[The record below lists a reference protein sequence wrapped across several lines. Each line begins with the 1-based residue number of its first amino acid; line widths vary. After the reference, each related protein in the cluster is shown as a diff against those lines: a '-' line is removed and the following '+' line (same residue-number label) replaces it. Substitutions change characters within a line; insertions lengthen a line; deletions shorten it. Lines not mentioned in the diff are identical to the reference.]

1 MNTHIL
7 TISSVLAAILALF
20 ILPVSTAAAG
30 IAFLVSGILAV
41 FVADYGRSI
50 EPLKPRAEIIPFDS
64 NGPLAD
70 GLSEAA

>member
-7 TISSVLAAILALF
+7 TLSSVLAAVLALV

-30 IAFLVSGILAV
+30 VTFLVSGILAV

-50 EPLKPRAEIIPFDS
+50 EPLKLRAEIIPFNA
-64 NGPLAD
+64 NGPLTD